1 MKVSCITFV
10 FLQMHN
16 GYVFKYWFCELL
28 CFINIV
34 GQLFLI
40 DRFLGGEFLTY
51 GPRVSVDFML
61 LARKKMFSYCH
72 MSDIIQMADIIF
84 FAEVKLI

>member
-1 MKVSCITFV
+1 MFTWF
-10 FLQMHN
+10 FLFFFQMHN

-51 GPRVSVDFML
+51 GPRVSFGYHLMSG
-61 LARKKMFSYCH
+61 KKTFAVKYL
-72 MSDIIQMADIIF
+72 ILRITYRF
-84 FAEVKLI
+84 FK